1 MKDRLEVSETQ
12 REQFRKEGY
21 FILEHVLPDHFLELL
36 RGECQHFIDCIEQ
49 GTQPLTDVAEG
60 LRVLKVLDRA
70 EAALQ
75 ASLGEKK

>member
-1 MKDRLEVSETQ
+1 MGSQACDLSPRDRPPPAPIKADPEYIAV
-12 REQFRKEGY
+12 EQGE
-21 FILEHVLPDHFLELL
+21 PL
-36 RGECQHFIDCIEQ
+36 RSECQHFIDCIEQ